1 MKTELWL
8 DLEGT
13 IIPHW
18 SQMNIYINHD
28 KMDAIIAEH
37 KPWRLGIYSYAVWC
51 AENYKHF
58 IASELHE
65 TLMDKLDGGLAI
77 RTTEQM
83 GMDWFSLHRHQAVDI
98 SSNSIWQM
106 PKEFAFLMTVRR
118 LVEHGSDTKKF
129 ILFDD
134 TVPHNKTYVINDDVT
149 VLFLNPD
156 A

>member
-13 IIPHW
+13 IIPEW
-18 SQMNIYINHD
+18 KQMNIYINHD
-28 KMDAIIAEH
+28 KVDAIIEEH
-37 KPWRLGIYSYAVWC
+37 KPWRIGIYSYAIV
-51 AENYKHF
+51 EKEHYNHF
-58 IASELHE
+58 FKSDLWQDL
-65 TLMDKLDGGLAI
+65 TDKLEQAVTV
-77 RTTEQM
+77 RTTTQM
-83 GMDWFSLHRHQAVDI
+83 GEDWLSLHKHQYVKI
-98 SSNSIWQM
+98 SPYTIWHM

-118 LVEHGSDTKKF
+118 LVEQGSDTKKF

-134 TVPHNKTYVINDDVT
+134 TAPHGKTYTIDDVT